1 MSHIFIGFR
10 ILFLFVISVAFING
24 AASKPFD
31 IGERLEYDL
40 KWGFFPVGSAVL
52 EVHPKAKINGNSCY
66 LLKFSVRTNSFADS
80 FYKVR
85 TSIESYVK
93 DDFSKSILYLKSQ
106 SEGKTKRQVEVKF
119 DYQKGEA
126 IYKLSKK
133 NHSTVKIPDKVFD
146 PLAIAYLFRFKEM
159 KENKSWEIPTS
170 DGKRFSNL
178 NVRIGKI
185 QKVSVPAG
193 KFNAFEVF
201 PEMKKLRGVF
211 NKSPDGKLKV
221 WYSYDSKRL
230 PIKISSKVVVGSFHA
245 ELAGVAKNK

>member
-1 MSHIFIGFR
+1 MSHLYFWFR
-10 ILFLFVISVAFING
+10 ILFSFVSSVAFINS
-24 AASKPFD
+24 AVSKPFD

-52 EVHPKAKINGNSCY
+52 EVHPKVTINGNSCY
-66 LLKFSVRTNSFADS
+66 LFKFAVRTNSFADS

-126 IYKLSKK
+126 IYKLGEK
-133 NHSTVKIPDKVFD
+133 NYSTVKIPDKVFD

-159 KENKSWEIPTS
+159 KENKRWEIPY
-170 DGKRFSNL
+170 
-178 NVRIGKI
+178 I
-185 QKVSVPAG
+185 
-193 KFNAFEVF
+193 
-201 PEMKKLRGVF
+201 
-211 NKSPDGKLKV
+211 
-221 WYSYDSKRL
+221 
-230 PIKISSKVVVGSFHA
+230 
-245 ELAGVAKNK
+245 